1 MVVASAT
8 SHRRVAPAP
17 QPTGATNGPSMKN
30 SRPGFLGSISR
41 MAATLSCIG
50 LLGITLAATS
60 DSPTASVSQQG
71 TSRGRDARVERVFS
85 VTHGVVA
92 TQLVTAG
99 SQGHQ
104 LGDLRVLTATPI
116 LDASGTVVGRL
127 DAQLLTTTIDFP
139 TPGDEV
145 RMSTLNFVF
154 GQGTTHYAGSAD
166 QLIVSGS
173 GYYPGNQ
180 STIPVGN
187 ALIRPIT
194 GGSGAYAGASGWA
207 ETEHFLDGTWRHT
220 FHLLPTPRR

>member
-1 MVVASAT
+1 MTSPSSA
-8 SHRRVAPAP
+8 
-17 QPTGATNGPSMKN
+17 
-30 SRPGFLGSISR
+30 FLASISR
-41 MAATLSCIG
+41 KAAVACCLTF
-50 LLGITLAATS
+50 LGITLAATGES
-60 DSPTASVSQQG
+60 TGSPAAGQGAS
-71 TSRGRDARVERVFS
+71 RDRDARVERVFS
-85 VTHGVVA
+85 VTHGAVA
-92 TQLVTAG
+92 TLLVTAG

-116 LDASGTVVGRL
+116 VDASGNVVGRL
-127 DAQLLTTTIDFP
+127 DAQLLTTTIDYP

-166 QLIVSGS
+166 QLQVSGS

-194 GGSGAYAGASGWA
+194 GGSGAYAGAAGWA

-220 FHLLPTPRR
+220 FHLLPPPRR

>member
-1 MVVASAT
+1 MPHSFT
-8 SHRRVAPAP
+8 
-17 QPTGATNGPSMKN
+17 
-30 SRPGFLGSISR
+30 GFLGSLSR
-41 MAATLSCIG
+41 RTATACCLG
-50 LLGITLAATS
+50 LLGLTLAATGG
-60 DSPTASVSQQG
+60 PTGSAVPQQG
-71 TSRGRDARVERVFS
+71 PPRARAERVFS
-85 VTHGVVA
+85 VVHGVVA

-116 LDASGTVVGRL
+116 VDASGAVVGRL
-127 DAQLLTTTIDFP
+127 DAQLLTTTIDYP
-139 TPGDEV
+139 APGDEV

-154 GQGTTHYAGSAD
+154 GQGTSHYAGSAD

-220 FHLLPTPRR
+220 FHLLPTPPR

>member
-1 MVVASAT
+1 MTHSFTGFLGSLSRRTTTACCLGLLGFTLAAT
-8 SHRRVAPAP
+8 GG
-17 QPTGATNGPSMKN
+17 PTGATVP
-30 SRPGFLGSISR
+30 
-41 MAATLSCIG
+41 
-50 LLGITLAATS
+50 
-60 DSPTASVSQQG
+60 QQG
-71 TSRGRDARVERVFS
+71 QSRARAERVFS
-85 VTHGVVA
+85 VMHGVVA

-116 LDASGTVVGRL
+116 VDASGTVVGRL

-154 GQGTTHYAGSAD
+154 GQGTSHYAGSAD
-166 QLIVSGS
+166 QLVVSGS

-194 GGSGAYAGASGWA
+194 GGSGVYAGASGWA

-220 FHLLPTPRR
+220 FHLLPTPPR